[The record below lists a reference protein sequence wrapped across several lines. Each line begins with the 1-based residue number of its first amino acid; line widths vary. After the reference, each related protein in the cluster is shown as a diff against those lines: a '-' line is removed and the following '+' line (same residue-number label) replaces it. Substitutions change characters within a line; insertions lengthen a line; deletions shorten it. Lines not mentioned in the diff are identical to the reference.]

1 MNAEQI
7 AAVQSTFEKVHPLS
21 DTTAEMFYNRL
32 FELDPSV
39 QSLFKGDMKE
49 QGRKLMYMISPPY
62 TFFLLNGDM
71 ELHRNRQLFV

>member
-32 FELDPSV
+32 FELAPSV

-49 QGRKLMYMISPPY
+49 QGPNSC
-62 TFFLLNGDM
+62 T
-71 ELHRNRQLFV
+71 